1 LGAMRVRS
9 EVLDRRYQFE
19 YDIGLWTFGTCQVLR
34 DRQTGELF
42 TCKTV
47 PKALV
52 KGRTDIMARLN
63 EVRELKH
70 PHLCPISDLLQDK
83 QHFFIIYNRCNGGD
97 IGDWMDRLE
106 ENEWLQE
113 HTIAAYMGQVLAA
126 LTYCHSQRMYHR
138 DLRPC
143 SVMLSSKLPDA
154 SVLVCDVGLAS
165 IFDPDHKTQQ
175 SNPSPFTAPE
185 LRSASGRVSGGAPD
199 VWSVGA
205 IIHALLIGHP
215 PDEQG
220 FELLNP
226 SWLFRGAPDREA
238 WSARTPASRDLV
250 RRLLQTAG
258 DRPTTA
264 RVLQHP
270 WLRSVVLPR
279 PAHGPESGMEV
290 RHRTLCYMVA
300 VLLIPVEVQQRELLG
315 LRQALAQA
323 DVDYDGFVPLDVAQE
338 ILMVRLSMRDQDL
351 ASPSD
356 VGKVLEL
363 IDVRNTGVCD
373 LCGLTC
379 ALLIIKHQPRGQVN
393 DAAPDYAAGIVGGR
407 RRRWLGPAELSDVLL
422 TRVLTVYGCLPGP
435 AVHVL
440 DLAERLCTPTGHEM
454 QAHGGVNY
462 DEVIGSLSQDVDL
475 DRATLASELLSSTGR
490 GTPLSWGCDSL
501 AGLDFEQDMCW
512 QPPLSLSL
520 DFLDS
525 FLKKALFSCGAS
537 TEVDGKSARKYKDC
551 TSNSHCFIS
560 ANI

>member
-1 LGAMRVRS
+1 MRVRS

-52 KGRTDIMARLN
+52 KGRTDTMARLH
-63 EVRELKH
+63 EVRDLKH
-70 PHLCPISDLLQDK
+70 PHLCPISDVLQDQ
-83 QHFFIIYNRCNGGD
+83 QHFFIIYQRCSGGD

-126 LTYCHSQRMYHR
+126 LTYCHSQRIYHR

-143 SVMLSSKLPDA
+143 NVMLSSKLPDA
-154 SVLVCDVGLAS
+154 NILVCDVGLAS

-175 SNPSPFTAPE
+175 SNPSLFTAPE

-215 PDEQG
+215 PEEQG
-220 FELLNP
+220 FEPLNP

-270 WLRSVVLPR
+270 WLRSVVLPK
-279 PAHGPESGMEV
+279 PARGPETGTEV
-290 RHRTLCYMVA
+290 RHRTLCYMLA
-300 VLLIPVEVQQRELLG
+300 VLLIPAEVQQREVLG

-323 DVDYDGFVPLDVAQE
+323 DVDYDGLVPLDVAQE
-338 ILMVRLSMRDQDL
+338 VLMVRLGMRDQNL

-356 VGKVLEL
+356 VAKVLEI

-373 LCGLTC
+373 LCGLTS
-379 ALLIIKHQPRGQVN
+379 ALAVIMYQPRGQ
-393 DAAPDYAAGIVGGR
+393 DGSLDFAMGTVGGR
-407 RRRWLGPAELSDVLL
+407 RRRCPGAAELSELLL
-422 TRVLTVYGCLPGP
+422 TRFFAVYGCLPGP

-440 DLAERLCTPTGHEM
+440 DLTERLCTATGYEM
-454 QAHGGVNY
+454 QAHAGVNY
-462 DEVIGSLSQDVDL
+462 EEVIGSLSQDVDL
-475 DRATLASELLSSTGR
+475 DRETLASELLSSTGR

-501 AGLDFEQDMCW
+501 AGYEFEQDMCW
-512 QPPLSLSL
+512 QPPLSL
-520 DFLDS
+520 DFMDS
-525 FLKKALFSCGAS
+525 FLMKALLSCGVS
-537 TEVDGKSARKYKDC
+537 NDVDGFGASGKKPARKYQDC
-551 TSNSHCFIS
+551 TPNNHCFIS